1 MEMESNKP
9 SDVQHP
15 LEEKVGRTFRR
26 RSPPD
31 LNQIKYQMDS
41 KNLNNFITFVKL
53 EDLPDIV
60 PPEERLVQLGFDD
73 QVFDSKTLPFPRY
86 GCGPV
91 AIPDFKKDPSKFLSI
106 TKSATLA
113 IRDYNL
119 QTRTDYQLLDIEM
132 VNWQGANGFL
142 YHMTFQAM
150 NADKEYATF
159 EATVLR
165 KLEFRKVKRIKMKGT
180 STWYDGT
187 LMQLEDYA
195 PITMDPND
203 HFIGAYDLIKV
214 AQRLK
219 KPDMGSVM
227 AKQDEGAESAGSLPE

>member
-1 MEMESNKP
+1 MIRYS
-9 SDVQHP
+9 
-15 LEEKVGRTFRR
+15 
-26 RSPPD
+26 
-31 LNQIKYQMDS
+31 
-41 KNLNNFITFVKL
+41 NFILQIIAISCYNPVFNL
-53 EDLPDIV
+53 
-60 PPEERLVQLGFDD
+60 FSSSS

-86 GCGPV
+86 GCGPI

-180 STWYDGT
+180 STW
-187 LMQLEDYA
+187 
-195 PITMDPND
+195 
-203 HFIGAYDLIKV
+203 
-214 AQRLK
+214 
-219 KPDMGSVM
+219 
-227 AKQDEGAESAGSLPE
+227 